1 MRMRDAVPPV
11 EILIIRATFCG
22 IFMQTHTAAAFTL
35 HSMDL
40 GQTKFDSD
48 QL

>member
-22 IFMQTHTAAAFTL
+22 I
-35 HSMDL
+35 SML
-40 GQTKFDSD
+40 LVVVSNPYRRRIYAT
-48 QL
+48 